1 MMWNWRIVNVFVYEC
16 EKIEEEEEE
25 EEAWDVILV
34 TKKEKRYSVCS
45 FTLSAAKDEPFC
57 SFWIKVTFGGLSPF
71 LFYNISSKKKL
82 DTRRTRATNQTIF
95 RW

>member
-1 MMWNWRIVNVFVYEC
+1 MNVFVYEC

-57 SFWIKVTFGGLSPF
+57 SF
-71 LFYNISSKKKL
+71 
-82 DTRRTRATNQTIF
+82 
-95 RW
+95 